1 MKKLLHY
8 TMLHQFHRSLC
19 NLSKSKKTL
28 LIAIAFLF
36 SGGLFAQAPAN
47 DLCAD
52 AIAINC
58 GDTLTGNTSQA
69 TNTGDPMDGCGTSD
83 GAPGVWYSFAGTGD
97 IVSLGLCNS
106 DYDTKLRVYNGDCN
120 TLQCVAGNDDSCGLQ
135 SEVTFISQT
144 GTNYLVYVFGFGS
157 ATGAYELTIAC
168 DTPPDPPANDECDT
182 AIVVT
187 PNSGNEC
194 TNITS
199 GTIAGATLSTQPN
212 TCIGTADDDVW
223 FEYTSISESA
233 IIELLN
239 ITGSTTNL
247 NLSVFEG
254 TDCNALSL
262 VACSEAGDEFIIAQS
277 GFTIGNTYKIRV
289 WSNGSNPLENTTFD
303 LCIRP
308 NLPPQECLD
317 ADPFCSMDGLI
328 FENESGDA
336 VAPPN
341 IDYECLGSQPDPSW
355 FFLQIEE
362 SGDLSFE
369 IIQNTSFDSQ
379 GNPNGQELDVDFIA
393 WGPFPDRASGC
404 GNLNPSTSID
414 CSFSPAPVEN
424 FDIPNAM
431 AGDVYILLITNFSQ
445 DPGFISLQQT
455 NFGDPGTGT
464 TDCDIVFECAI
475 TINGGDQTV
484 CGVDDLTLTTSTNG
498 PVETFQWFFND
509 VLIDGETNSSITVSE
524 SGGYKVIAD
533 GVDCDMPVEDTV
545 TIVFQ
550 GVDIMT
556 ALPSNL
562 DVCTDF
568 EPLDA
573 TPTNPGV
580 DLTTVTYEW
589 TNANGDIL
597 STEAMYSPTDIGT
610 LMVTVTVPPC
620 STETFT
626 IEVEATTALSVQLN
640 EDFRTCPGE
649 LNTLTATTDVQGA
662 TFQWFLNGDPI
673 PGETSSTLEFMVPA
687 GTNGTQTYSVE
698 ITAGL
703 CTGSDAVD
711 VSLYDIANCII
722 SEGLSPN
729 GSPGF
734 NDSLDLEFLA
744 DRTGISQVQIFN
756 RLGRLVFQQSNYIN
770 EWRGQSD
777 DGNDLPSGT
786 YYYVIDFAGDDPLY
800 GRQATGWI
808 YLNQEAK

>member
-8 TMLHQFHRSLC
+8 TVLHQYYRSLC
-19 NLSKSKKTL
+19 NFSNSKKNL
-28 LIAIAFLF
+28 LLAISIFF
-36 SGGLFAQAPAN
+36 SGVLYAQAPSN

-52 AIAINC
+52 ATSITC
-58 GDTLTGNTSQA
+58 GATVTGDTSQA
-69 TNTGDPMDGCGTSD
+69 TNTGDPMDDCGTAN
-83 GAPGVWYSFAGTGD
+83 GAPGVWYSLTGNGD
-97 IVSLGLCNS
+97 IVTLGLCNS
-106 DYDTKLRVYNGDCN
+106 SFDTKIRVYSGDCN
-120 TLQCVAGNDDSCGLQ
+120 TLQCVGGNDDSCGLQ
-135 SEVTFISQT
+135 SEVSFISQP
-144 GTNYLVYVFGFGS
+144 GTNYLVYVFGFGTN
-157 ATGAYELTIAC
+157 TGAFELTATC
-168 DTPPDPPANDECDT
+168 ETPPDPPANDNCDI

-194 TNITS
+194 TNTTS
-199 GTIAGATLSTQPN
+199 GTIAGATPSTQPN
-212 TCIGTADDDVW
+212 TCVGNADDDVW
-223 FEYTSISESA
+223 FEYTSVSESA
-233 IIELLN
+233 IVELLN
-239 ITGSTTNL
+239 INGSTTNL
-247 NLSVFEG
+247 NLAVYEG
-254 TDCNALSL
+254 SDCDALTL
-262 VACSEAGDEFIIAQS
+262 IACSETGDEFIIAQD
-277 GFTIGNTYKIRV
+277 GFTVGNTYKIRV

-303 LCIRP
+303 ICVRP
-308 NLPPQECLD
+308 YIPPQECLD
-317 ADPFCSMDGLI
+317 ADPFCSMEGLI

-379 GNPNGQELDVDFIA
+379 GNPTGDELDVDFIA

-455 NFGDPGTGT
+455 NFGEPGTGT

-475 TINGGDQTV
+475 AINGGDQTV

-498 PVETFQWFFND
+498 PVETFQWFLND

-524 SGGYKVIAD
+524 SGDYKVIAD

-545 TIVFQ
+545 TITFL

-556 ALPSNL
+556 NLPDTL

-580 DLTTVTYEW
+580 DQTTVTYEW
-589 TNANGDIL
+589 TNANGDVV
-597 STEAMYSPTDIGT
+597 STDAMYSPTDVGT

-626 IEVEATTALSVQLN
+626 IDVEATTALNVQVD

-649 LNTLTATTDVQGA
+649 SNTLTATTNVEGA
-662 TFQWFLNGDPI
+662 TFQWFLNGSPI
-673 PGETSSTLEFMVPA
+673 SGETSSTLEFMVAA

-703 CTGSDAVD
+703 CTGSDSVD

-744 DRTGISQVQIFN
+744 DRTGVSQVQIFN